1 MQTIIA
7 NRQITNTITIVAD
20 TFARNNVAA
29 FQAYHN
35 EQRDTNAFRGD
46 STGI

>member
-7 NRQITNTITIVAD
+7 NRRITNTITIVAD
-20 TFARNNVAA
+20 TFARNNVAT
-29 FQAYHN
+29 FQQYHN
-35 EQRDTNAFRGD
+35 EQRDTSAFRGG